1 MNGIAEIKEF
11 SIEKKVADHFKDS
24 PDLRNEKIGEFSAI
38 NFSSLLDRAIKQLEA
53 ELDTDSFHFLPAVNV
68 IIGQQNTKYNLIQG
82 VQSIKNFLNADQIQ
96 NLPSHLINLV
106 QYQQT
111 FGFWRRSES
120 MVHDADSLSVKKKE
134 KELNI
139 LVEEVKNQL
148 EIVKKTR
155 KEITQKKQEYQKFI
169 DSKKGEITE
178 IGNLLN
184 QTRESANTINSLL
197 QNSQNHKGK
206 IEEINSTQGKLLDDT
221 RKRIQEEQQKFESFQ
236 KDLHNLKKLLE
247 ENVAHSEHRF
257 QELKEAF
264 EFIQSKEED
273 IIRLTGFAADGA
285 LGNKFRL
292 REDSIHRNLGKWIGG
307 IIFTTIF
314 AIGWTL
320 IVFKWLLTSTN
331 ILWLDLIINIIKT
344 APAYI
349 LLGFVIKQY
358 TKERNLQEEYAYRAA
373 VAMTITAYSD
383 MLKDSDKAENASRQQ
398 MLLGAIDKIFNSP
411 RIYREQSDRIL
422 SFSTRDL
429 KESIKELTSTVKEL
443 KDDVLNK

>member
-1 MNGIAEIKEF
+1 M
-11 SIEKKVADHFKDS
+11 
-24 PDLRNEKIGEFSAI
+24 
-38 NFSSLLDRAIKQLEA
+38 
-53 ELDTDSFHFLPAVNV
+53 
-68 IIGQQNTKYNLIQG
+68 QN
-82 VQSIKNFLNADQIQ
+82 NA
-96 NLPSHLINLV
+96 
-106 QYQQT
+106 
-111 FGFWRRSES
+111 
-120 MVHDADSLSVKKKE
+120 
-134 KELNI
+134 
-139 LVEEVKNQL
+139 
-148 EIVKKTR
+148 